1 MSSGCSPV
9 RAVLAWPVLALSMIA
24 LAGCAGTPTPRGPPP
39 IEPGTPTA
47 SVRSPH
53 VGVTV
58 PASVAGFDLVDASH
72 YADADLGSS
81 WRYRSPTH
89 PELWVDAYVYRPGI
103 WPDDDSAI
111 ADLSAQLKQ
120 DVQAAE
126 DQGFYSNVEMLNRL
140 PLQVDVAGTPHA
152 GLRLRMAMTMDG
164 QAMISHAHL
173 FYLPPYAVKFRSS
186 FPAYGNTSFDD
197 RIDQLVVA
205 FLGGL
210 KLDPAIRCRA
220 IVAHRIAGGQ
230 TGWVSKDGRDVFV
243 PPGLDQAALLKL
255 TARASALAA
264 RAGCPQ
270 DGESAPIVAAAP
282 TDSNLAS
289 P

>member
-1 MSSGCSPV
+1 
-9 RAVLAWPVLALSMIA
+9 MIA
-24 LAGCAGTPTPRGPPP
+24 LAGCASSPTPRGPPP
-39 IEPGTPTA
+39 PDL
-47 SVRSPH
+47 RSPH

-58 PASVAGFDLVDASH
+58 PAAAAGFDLVGSSH
-72 YADADLGSS
+72 YADADVGSS

-111 ADLSAQLKQ
+111 ADLAAQMKQ
-120 DVQAAE
+120 DVQAAV
-126 DQGFYSNVEMLNRL
+126 DQGLYSDVEMLNRL
-140 PLQVDVAGTPHA
+140 PLQVDVAGAPHA
-152 GLRLRMAMTMDG
+152 GLHLRMAMAMDG

-173 FYLPPYAVKFRSS
+173 FYLPPYTVKFRSS

-197 RIDQLVVA
+197 RIGQLVVA

-220 IVAHRIAGGQ
+220 IVAHRIAAGEA
-230 TGWVSKDGRDVFV
+230 GWVSKDGRDVFV
-243 PPGLDQAALLKL
+243 PAGLDQAALLKL
-255 TARASALAA
+255 TARATALAA
-264 RAGCPQ
+264 RAGCPRG
-270 DGESAPIVAAAP
+270 GEAAPVVAAAT
-282 TDSNLAS
+282 TDSHLAS